1 MTTNNLL
8 NFSSFLNSKK
18 ENMYKL
24 IIAVLVLFGVYSC
37 NNDIDL
43 NEAWKNIPV
52 TYGILNPQ
60 DTAQYIRIEKA
71 FSDPH
76 TSALEIAKNPD
87 SLYYRD
93 ITVKLIREKTKNS
106 YTLEMIDGN
115 LDGHV
120 RDTGIFADAPNY
132 LYKIKTEDTELIPS
146 EKYTLL
152 ALKSNGDTLT
162 SSTISLVKDINIYLP
177 YSTDKPVNL
186 IYISN
191 FNINWEGGD
200 KYGYYDLFIVFHIKE
215 RNASTTNEWLRN
227 DYTWK
232 VDDRI
237 ADQKYRIEGRRFYQ
251 FLQDNL
257 EENPDISR
265 RFLGFDI
272 VIRAV
277 GREFK
282 DYVDILHTNLG
293 ITSSQQ
299 LPVYTN
305 MTNGLGVFSSV
316 NITEMKDFFIGN
328 IMDDS
333 LKTGI
338 YTRKLNFK

>member
-1 MTTNNLL
+1 
-8 NFSSFLNSKK
+8 
-18 ENMYKL
+18 MYKF
-24 IIAVLVLFGVYSC
+24 IIAALVLLSVYSC

-43 NEAWKNIPV
+43 NESWKNIPV

-87 SLYYRD
+87 SLYYKD
-93 ITVKLIREKTKNS
+93 ITVNLIREKTKTS

-120 RDTGIFADAPNY
+120 RDTGIFAEAPNY
-132 LYKIKTEDTELIPS
+132 LYKIKTENIKLIPT

-162 SSTISLVKDINIYLP
+162 SSTISLVNDINIYLP
-177 YSTDKPVNL
+177 YSAEKPVNL

-200 KYGYYDLFIVFHIKE
+200 SQGYYDIFIIFHIKE
-215 RNASTTNEWLRN
+215 KNASTTNKWVEN
-227 DYTWK
+227 DYKWK
-232 VDDRI
+232 VDERV
-237 ADQKYRIEGRRFYQ
+237 AEQKYRIEGRRFYQ

-265 RFLGFDI
+265 RFIGFDI

-305 MTNGLGVFSSV
+305 MSNGLGVFSSI
-316 NITEMKDFFIGN
+316 NIKKMEGFFAGN

-333 LKTGI
+333 LRTGI

>member
-1 MTTNNLL
+1 
-8 NFSSFLNSKK
+8 
-18 ENMYKL
+18 MYK
-24 IIAVLVLFGVYSC
+24 IFIAVLLFSSIYSC

-43 NEAWKNIPV
+43 NENWKEIPV
-52 TYGILNPQ
+52 TYGILNPK
-60 DTAQYIRIEKA
+60 DTAQYIRLEKA
-71 FSDPH
+71 FSDPQ
-76 TSALEIAKNPD
+76 TSALEIAKIPD
-87 SLYYRD
+87 SLYFKD
-93 ITVKLIREKTKNS
+93 ISVNIIREKTHDS
-106 YTLEMIDGN
+106 YSLEMIDGN

-120 RDTGIFADAPNY
+120 RDTGIFANYPNY
-132 LYKIKTEDTELIPS
+132 LYKIKTENIELIPS

-200 KYGYYDLFIVFHIKE
+200 RNGYYDLFIVFHIKE
-215 RNASTTNEWLRN
+215 KNTSTTNEWERKT
-227 DYTWK
+227 YTWK
-232 VDDRI
+232 VDDKI
-237 ADQKYRIEGRRFYQ
+237 STQKYRIEGRRFYQ

-257 EENPDISR
+257 EANPNISR
-265 RFLGFDI
+265 RFLGFDMK
-272 VIRAV
+272 IRAV
-277 GREFK
+277 GKEFK

-305 MTNGLGVFSSV
+305 MSNGYGVFSSI
-316 NITEMKDFFIGN
+316 NIQEMNGFFIGN

-333 LKTGI
+333 LRTGI
-338 YTRKLNFK
+338 YTKLLNFE